1 MRLTLGLYAC
11 ILKTNTINRCL
22 SLNDFIHKHNTVY
35 LHTEARQYTAE
46 CGGKLVISG
55 MGEVAISVQ
64 RTQPT
69 AIVVHSEG

>member
-1 MRLTLGLYAC
+1 M
-11 ILKTNTINRCL
+11 
-22 SLNDFIHKHNTVY
+22 FISERFHSQTYTVY

-55 MGEVAISVQ
+55 IGVVTISVQ

-69 AIVVHSEG
+69 ALVVHSEG